1 MSGLILLSGT
11 WIYDHNRL
19 HYCFSTAFQPR
30 FGILTTEAQRHR
42 ENFFMDKILNA
53 GYSPAVRALILLDG
67 LLDIQIDRFLS
78 TKLRKNLHWPACINR
93 L

>member
-1 MSGLILLSGT
+1 
-11 WIYDHNRL
+11 
-19 HYCFSTAFQPR
+19 
-30 FGILTTEAQRHR
+30 
-42 ENFFMDKILNA
+42 MDKILNA